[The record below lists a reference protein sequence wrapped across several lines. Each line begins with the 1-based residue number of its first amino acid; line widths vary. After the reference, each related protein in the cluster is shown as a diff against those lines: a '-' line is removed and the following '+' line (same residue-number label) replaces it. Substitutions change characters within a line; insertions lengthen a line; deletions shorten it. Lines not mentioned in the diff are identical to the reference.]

1 MDALKRAAALAAVDQ
16 VESGMV
22 VGLGSGTTVA
32 FAIQALGERMRH
44 GLLRIVGV
52 PTSYDTRILA
62 KACGIPLCDTI
73 DIDHIDM
80 TIDGADEVDPAGNL
94 IKGGG
99 GAHVMEKLVAALA
112 RRFIVIVDEGKL
124 VPILGGRNYP
134 VPVEVIAPALP
145 FVTRCVQELGG
156 KATIRNGSGKLG
168 PVISDL
174 GHPIMNVDFGP
185 IADPPHLSQ
194 QLDSIPGVVGHGLFI
209 GMCDQVIVG
218 RSPAESP
225 KVEVLHFA
233 RTARYGGGKRL

>member
-1 MDALKRAAALAAVDQ
+1 VDALKQAAARAAVEQ
-16 VESGMV
+16 VQSDMV

-32 FAIQALGERMRH
+32 FAIQALGERIRQ
-44 GLLRIVGV
+44 GRLRIVGV

-62 KACGIPLCDTI
+62 KACGIPICDTI
-73 DIDHIDM
+73 DIDSVDI

-99 GAHVMEKLVAALA
+99 GAHVMEKLVAALG
-112 RRFIVIVDEGKL
+112 RRFIVIVDESKL
-124 VPILGGRNYP
+124 VPTLGGGKYP

-145 FVTRCVQELGG
+145 FVMRCIQELGG
-156 KATIRNGSGKLG
+156 RATIRNGSGKLG

-185 IADPPHLSQ
+185 IADAPRLSQ

-209 GMCDQVIVG
+209 GMTDQVIVA
-218 RSPAESP
+218 RSPAETP

-233 RTARYGGGKRL
+233 RTARCGIR